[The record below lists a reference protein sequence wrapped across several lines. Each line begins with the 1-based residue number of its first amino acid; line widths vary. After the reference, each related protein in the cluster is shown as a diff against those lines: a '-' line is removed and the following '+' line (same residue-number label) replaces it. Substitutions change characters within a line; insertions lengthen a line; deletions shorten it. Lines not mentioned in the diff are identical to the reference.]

1 MASLSENLVS
11 NPLPPARIFLVDAHP
26 YSRLATVDI
35 LHQEHYEVGEW
46 NGVSDI
52 LTEVSQQQ
60 PDLVLMEIRLPH
72 HNGLDLCQQL
82 KQTQSTVNI
91 PVLLMTSS
99 DDTAQ
104 RRQSRQVGADAYLL
118 KPLDRVELLT
128 RIDLLI
134 QKKRLAEWVDQIEE
148 VLFRVAQAIEE
159 RYSDRASCHS
169 LGQLAQAFGQ
179 YLQLPPTAIQDLV
192 FAARLHDLG
201 TVQIPEAILLK
212 PGQLTEAERELIQ
225 QHVLVGAKIFQPLA
239 FRRDVGQIM
248 RHHHE
253 KWDGSGYP
261 DGLQGEAIPFLA
273 QIFQILDIYLAL
285 TSPRPYKTAVS
296 PAEALAILQEEAN
309 QGWRNPSLVQTFTA
323 FIQQDL
329 GSH

>member
-1 MASLSENLVS
+1 MNT
-11 NPLPPARIFLVDAHP
+11 LPPARILVIDAHP
-26 YSRLATVDI
+26 YSRLATVD
-35 LHQEHYEVGEW
+35 LLQKEHYTVEEW
-46 NGVSDI
+46 DGKSDI
-52 LTEVSQQQ
+52 LTTVSQQQ
-60 PDLVLMEIRLPH
+60 PDLVLMEIHLPH
-72 HNGLDLCQQL
+72 HNGLELCQQL
-82 KQTQSTVNI
+82 KQTTATAPI
-91 PVLLMTSS
+91 PVMLMTAL

-118 KPLDRVELLT
+118 KPLERVELLT

-134 QKKRLAEWVDQIEE
+134 QKKRLSEWVDQIEE

-159 RYSDRASCHS
+159 RYTDGTSRHS
-169 LGQLAQAFGQ
+169 LGQLVQAFGQ
-179 YLQLPPTAIQDLV
+179 YLQLSPTEIQDLV

-201 TVQIPEAILLK
+201 TVKIPETVLLK
-212 PGQLTEAERELIQ
+212 PGQLTDEERELIQ
-225 QHVLVGAKIFQPLA
+225 QHVFVGEKIFQPLA
-239 FRRDVGQIM
+239 FRRDVGRIM

-261 DGLQGEAIPFLA
+261 DGLKGEDIPFLA

-296 PAEALAILQEEAN
+296 PLEALETLQEEAN
-309 QGWRNPSLVQTFTA
+309 QGWRNPSLVQTFAA
-323 FIQQDL
+323 FTNQEL

>member
-1 MASLSENLVS
+1 MVSWKENLGS
-11 NPLPPARIFLVDAHP
+11 NPLPPAHIFLVDAHP

-35 LHQEHYEVGEW
+35 LHQEHYEVEEW
-46 NGVSDI
+46 NGISDI
-52 LTEVSQQQ
+52 VAEVSQQQ

-82 KQTQSTVNI
+82 KQTQDTADI

-118 KPLDRVELLT
+118 KPLERVELLT

-134 QKKRLAEWVDQIEE
+134 QKKRLSAWVDQIEE

-159 RYSDRASCHS
+159 RYPDGPSRLS
-169 LGQLAQAFGQ
+169 LGQLVQAFGQ

-201 TVQIPEAILLK
+201 TVKIPETILLK
-212 PGQLTEAERELIQ
+212 PGQLTAEERELIQ
-225 QHVLVGAKIFQPLA
+225 QHVLVGEKIFQPLA
-239 FRRDVGQIM
+239 FRRDVGKII

-261 DGLQGEAIPFLA
+261 DGLKGEEIPFLA
-273 QIFQILDIYLAL
+273 QVFQILDIYLAL

-296 PAEALAILQEEAN
+296 PLEALETLQEEAH
-309 QGWRNPSLVQTFTA
+309 QGWRNPSLVKTFAA
-323 FIQQDL
+323 FIQQNL
-329 GSH
+329 GGN